1 VAGYNAP
8 ENTAN
13 VATAS
18 GINRTIGRIDTTD
31 GSIDVS
37 TSGQLTSGV
46 RNTRAAVFGDTGI
59 NIWTAL
65 HGSGTNFGLTHLTLG
80 QTTPGTQL
88 LNSPRNVRGVRI
100 FGGQLYQFA
109 DHPENL
115 GVFRVGTGLPT
126 TGPQPLTGLPGL
138 SGSGGLFQQIYGMF
152 RIQGEDRRFIH
163 ALGAGDRFTGEE
175 VPWELI
181 PENGIVVAAGYLK
194 LRSWSDN
201 ALVEMFRETRQRQ
214 STTVLN
220 VCLPNHQNDIA
231 GRCLRLLPHVDVF
244 VLNEDEAL
252 ALTGQS
258 EVRAQARILR
268 SAGARIVI
276 ITRGSHGLY
285 AETGTC
291 TFEMG
296 AFRVPIVDPSG
307 CGDCFTAGL
316 VFGLLR
322 RWELERTLQFA
333 SAVGAL
339 NATALGCTTGVPP
352 FTEVERFLGK
362 RCSEIA
368 QELIT
373 A

>member
-1 VAGYNAP
+1 LTNRIVILPGGNAL
-8 ENTAN
+8 NTA
-13 VATAS
+13 VALCRLGEAVS
-18 GINRTIGRIDTTD
+18 FW
-31 GSIDVS
+31 GSLGDDALGDLILM
-37 TSGQLTSGV
+37 QLTKLGLDLRRV
-46 RNTRAAVFGDTGI
+46 KREPA
-59 NIWTAL
+59 
-65 HGSGTNFGLTHLTLG
+65 GLTPATIIL
-80 QTTPGTQL
+80 
-88 LNSPRNVRGVRI
+88 
-100 FGGQLYQFA
+100 
-109 DHPENL
+109 
-115 GVFRVGTGLPT
+115 
-126 TGPQPLTGLPGL
+126 
-138 SGSGGLFQQIYGMF
+138 

-163 ALGAGDRFTGEE
+163 ALGAGDRFTGEQ